1 MRSADAWRVSPQRV
15 DPMSWFTRP
24 LVPLGFGAMV
34 LVFGFGVLSATWRLS
49 AEPWLDIVAVLL
61 MASAC
66 VLVQLSVRPLHPAFG
81 VRQAIAPLVLTLTGL
96 VLATV
101 SGAESTVLAQHWW
114 APIGVSFVV
123 ATLGP
128 YSSVRETVAYG
139 SGLSAVTAVC
149 GAIAFV
155 TPAVVWPPLSVA
167 VITGGAVVVA
177 TVATSIFSWVFV
189 SSTRSLLDDADPQTQ
204 RQSAEAAEAARRV
217 ERRTLARLGTRV
229 APFLASVADAGE
241 VTAADRALAGQ
252 LARRLRSDLVSEVN
266 RSWLDRV
273 AMFGRISVVDPDRR
287 ADRMNPAQR
296 TALRALL
303 MAVVEHPAATVGSL
317 FIELRPE
324 ADGSTAVALSL
335 DFALPE
341 GRRAMMLAPYY
352 LTLQTAVDDLS
363 WDPAR
368 DLLQFQLPAPR
379 PPSP

>member
-1 MRSADAWRVSPQRV
+1 MRSDSAWRLSPQRV
-15 DPMSWFTRP
+15 DPMCWFTRP
-24 LVPLGFGAMV
+24 LVPLGLGAMV
-34 LVFGFGVLSATWRLS
+34 LFFGFAVLSATWRLS

-61 MASAC
+61 MAGAC
-66 VLVQLSVRPLHPAFG
+66 VLVQLSVRPLRPAFG
-81 VRQAIAPLVLTLTGL
+81 VRQAIAPLALTLTA
-96 VLATV
+96 LALSTA
-101 SGAESTVLAQHWW
+101 SGVESTVLAQHWW

-128 YSSVRETVAYG
+128 YSSVRATLVYG
-139 SGLSAVTAVC
+139 GALSVVTAAC

-167 VITGGAVVVA
+167 VITGGSVVVA
-177 TVATSIFSWVFV
+177 TVATATFSWVFV
-189 SSTRSLLDDADPQTQ
+189 SSARVRLDGPDPGLPQN
-204 RQSAEAAEAARRV
+204 SAQAREAAHRV

-229 APFLASVADAGE
+229 APFLDAIADAGE

-252 LARRLRSDLVSEVN
+252 LARRLRSDLVSQVD

-273 AMFGRISVVDPDRR
+273 AMFGRISVVDPGRR

-303 MAVVEHPAATVGSL
+303 MAVIEHPAATVGTL

-324 ADGSTAVALSL
+324 VNGSTAVALSL

-341 GRRAMMLAPYY
+341 GRRALMLAPYY
-352 LTLQTAVDDLS
+352 LTLQTTVDDLS

-368 DLLQFQLPAPR
+368 DLLQFQLAAPDER
-379 PPSP
+379 P

>member
-1 MRSADAWRVSPQRV
+1 MRSAGVWRLAPQRV

-34 LVFGFGVLSATWRLS
+34 LFFGFAVLSATWRLTT
-49 AEPWLDIVAVLL
+49 EPWLDIVAVLL

-66 VLVQLSVRPLHPAFG
+66 ALVQLGVRPLRPAFG
-81 VRQAIAPLVLTLTGL
+81 VRQAVAPLGLTVTAL
-96 VLATV
+96 VLSTA
-101 SGAESTVLAQHWW
+101 SGLESTVLAQHWW

-128 YSSVRETVAYG
+128 YSSVRATLAYG
-139 SGLSAVTAVC
+139 SGLTAVTAVC

-167 VITGGAVVVA
+167 VITGGAVAVA
-177 TVATSIFSWVFV
+177 TVATCVFSWVFV
-189 SSTRSLLDDADPQTQ
+189 SSARSLPDGDDSEEPSLQ
-204 RQSAEAAEAARRV
+204 AAEAARRV

-229 APFLASVADAGE
+229 APFLASIADAGE

-252 LARRLRSDLVSEVN
+252 LARRLRSDLVSQAN
-266 RSWLDRV
+266 RTWLDRV
-273 AMFGRISVVDPDRR
+273 AMFGRIYVVDPGRR

-303 MAVVEHPAATVGSL
+303 MAVIEHPAATVGTL

-324 ADGSTAVALSL
+324 DDESTAVALSL

-352 LTLQTAVDDLS
+352 LTLQATVDDLS

-368 DLLQFQLPAPR
+368 DLLQFQLPAPGDR
-379 PPSP
+379 P